1 MFSKLRAALGRSRD
15 QPVAPEPA
23 APAGPETAPELVPDA
38 GVPAPPSPV
47 PGVLPAPVAPVTGP
61 PEPAAAVA
69 PDADAS
75 PAVPPSSPVRPLP
88 AQHEQAERAEA
99 LGLRAR
105 IAPPVGVGIGAQ
117 PHVLWGT
124 RGGFQVFVRLGVDE
138 VGEGLELLNTRG
150 LRQIVVVRAAFPTFQ
165 LHGKDGTVT
174 PAGGSAPP
182 PAVATVLAELDN
194 DPARWN
200 DLVVVAGPEG
210 LVTSRPQLPERD
222 ADWTQDLRL
231 VERLVAAT
239 SAEPLLAE
247 RIGPAWKV
255 PYGVAGKRRP
265 RSV

>member
-1 MFSKLRAALGRSRD
+1 MTVFSKLRAALGRSRD
-15 QPVAPEPA
+15 QPVEAEPA
-23 APAGPETAPELVPDA
+23 VPAAPETAPDA
-38 GVPAPPSPV
+38 GAPAPPSPV
-47 PGVLPAPVAPVTGP
+47 PGVLPDPVAPVTGP
-61 PEPAAAVA
+61 PETAPAPAVDA
-69 PDADAS
+69 PPS
-75 PAVPPSSPVRPLP
+75 VPPSSPVRPLP
-88 AQHEQAERAEA
+88 TQHEQAERAEA

-105 IAPPVGVGIGAQ
+105 LAPPVGVGIGAQ

-174 PAGGSAPP
+174 PVGGSAPP
-182 PAVATVLAELDN
+182 PAVAAVLAELDH

-222 ADWTQDLRL
+222 DDWTQDLRL

>member
-1 MFSKLRAALGRSRD
+1 VTVFSKLRAALGRSRD
-15 QPVAPEPA
+15 QPVEPEAEAERAVPSAPEPPVEAA
-23 APAGPETAPELVPDA
+23 APA
-38 GVPAPPSPV
+38 PPV
-47 PGVLPAPVAPVTGP
+47 VVVDAPVAPLA
-61 PEPAAAVA
+61 PATA
-69 PDADAS
+69 PTA
-75 PAVPPSSPVRPLP
+75 PAVPVAPVAGPVLP
-88 AQHEQAERAEA
+88 VSAAGRDAASWADE
-99 LGLRAR
+99 LGLRSR
-105 IAPPVGVGIGAQ
+105 IAPPVGVGVGAQ
-117 PHVLWGT
+117 PHILWGT

-150 LRQIVVVRAAFPTFQ
+150 LRQIVVVRAVLPTFQ
-165 LHGKDGTVT
+165 LHGKDGAVT
-174 PAGGSAPP
+174 PVGGSTPP
-182 PAVATVLAELDN
+182 PSVAAVLAELDH

-222 ADWTQDLRL
+222 DDWTHDLRL

-239 SAEPLLAE
+239 AAEPLLAE

>member
-1 MFSKLRAALGRSRD
+1 MTVFSKLRAALGRSRD
-15 QPVAPEPA
+15 QPAEPEPA
-23 APAGPETAPELVPDA
+23 VPAAPETAPEPTPDA
-38 GVPAPPSPV
+38 GAPAPPSPV
-47 PGVLPAPVAPVTGP
+47 PGVLPTPVAPVTGP
-61 PEPAAAVA
+61 PETAPAADV
-69 PDADAS
+69 P
-75 PAVPPSSPVRPLP
+75 PVVPPSSPVRPLP
-88 AQHEQAERAEA
+88 GQHEQAERAEA

-174 PAGGSAPP
+174 PVPGSTPP
-182 PAVATVLAELDN
+182 PAVAEALAALEH

-222 ADWTQDLRL
+222 DDWTQDLRL